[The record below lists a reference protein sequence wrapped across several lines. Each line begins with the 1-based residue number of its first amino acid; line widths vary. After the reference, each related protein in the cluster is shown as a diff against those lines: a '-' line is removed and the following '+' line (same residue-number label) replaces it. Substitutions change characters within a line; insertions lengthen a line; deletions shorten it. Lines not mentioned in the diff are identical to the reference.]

1 MEALLI
7 SLFILASLV
16 SLKAQNKDKES
27 FECIIYMNQN
37 PEFKGG
43 EKALK
48 AFLTKNVNYPNG
60 AMCVNG
66 KVYVQF
72 IVEKDGKI
80 TNPVILKS
88 LTKPFDDEVIKV
100 VKLMPKWIPARDYE
114 SKKRIRSTFTMPI
127 NFELE

>member
-1 MEALLI
+1 MKTLLTL
-7 SLFILASLV
+7 LFIHFFLV
-16 SLKAQNKDKES
+16 SLKAQNKDNES
-27 FECIIYMNQN
+27 FECIIYMNQD

-48 AFLTKNVNYPNG
+48 AFLTKNVKYPNG

-72 IVEKDGKI
+72 TVEKDGEI

-88 LTKPFDDEVIKV
+88 LTKPFDDEVIRV

-114 SKKRIRSTFTMPI
+114 GKKRIRTKYTMPI
-127 NFELE
+127 NFELQ